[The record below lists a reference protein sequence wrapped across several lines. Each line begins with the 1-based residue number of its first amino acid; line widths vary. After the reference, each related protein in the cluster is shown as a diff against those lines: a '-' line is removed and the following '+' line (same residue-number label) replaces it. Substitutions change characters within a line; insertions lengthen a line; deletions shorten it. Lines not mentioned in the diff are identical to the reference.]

1 MLDCSLVKNVVLE
14 KNNMYPNLQALFPS
28 VLRDCEML
36 MSYPIGKLFTSDTPS
51 GKEKKH
57 EARCTKIVDSFY
69 SIESKQHQAIR
80 NLLHD
85 LESTILLF
93 GDTITPK
100 LLMDSL
106 GRLQAQFEAHQ
117 KTINK
122 ACKPEKVLVDYYSV
136 KSGGEDW
143 YSHGVSFIIMNTNI
157 CNSTHDNALFKALYY
172 DCYKDEKRI
181 IKEGE

>member
-1 MLDCSLVKNVVLE
+1 
-14 KNNMYPNLQALFPS
+14 MYPNLQKSFPS
-28 VLRDCEML
+28 VLRDCEIL
-36 MSYPIGKLFTSDTPS
+36 MSYPIGKIFTSDTPS

-85 LESTILLF
+85 LESTLLLF
-93 GDTITPK
+93 SDTITPR

-117 KTINK
+117 KTVNK
-122 ACKPEKVLVDYYSV
+122 ACKSERVLVEYYSV
-136 KSGGEDW
+136 LKGGEDW
-143 YSHGVSFIIMNTNI
+143 FDYGACHIINNTTT
-157 CNSTHDNALFKALYY
+157 CKSTHEANLFKALYY

>member
-1 MLDCSLVKNVVLE
+1 
-14 KNNMYPNLQALFPS
+14 MYPNLQKSFPS
-28 VLRDCEML
+28 VLRDCEIL
-36 MSYPIGKLFTSDTPS
+36 MSYPIGKIFTSDTPS

-85 LESTILLF
+85 LESTLLLF
-93 GDTITPK
+93 SDTITPR

-117 KTINK
+117 KTVNK
-122 ACKPEKVLVDYYSV
+122 ACKSERVLAEYYNVV
-136 KSGGEDW
+136 KGGKDW
-143 YSHGVSFIIMNTNI
+143 YEYGVSFIVMNTNTST
-157 CNSTHDNALFKALYY
+157 STHNNTLLKALYY
-172 DCYKDEKRI
+172 DCYKDEKHTI
-181 IKEGE
+181 NNPTEVLLGV

>member
-1 MLDCSLVKNVVLE
+1 
-14 KNNMYPNLQALFPS
+14 MYPNLQKSFPS
-28 VLRDCEML
+28 VLRDCDIL
-36 MSYPIGKLFTSDTPS
+36 MSYPIGKIFTSDTPS

-57 EARCTKIVDSFY
+57 ESRCTKIVDGYY

-85 LESTILLF
+85 LESTLLLF
-93 GDTITPK
+93 GDAITPR

-117 KTINK
+117 KTVNK
-122 ACKPEKVLVDYYSV
+122 ACKSERVLVDYYSV
-136 KSGGEDW
+136 VQGAENW
-143 YSHGVSFIIMNTNI
+143 YEYGVSFIVNNTTT
-157 CNSTHDNALFKALYY
+157 CNSTHDGNLLKALYY

-181 IKEGE
+181 IKEGM